1 MECLSPPMTETPTGS
16 NALLLSLF
24 EKSLNLESTVKA
36 VMLNLC
42 AGFSLIFSAGGQLV
56 FTGGQI
62 YLN

>member
-24 EKSLNLESTVKA
+24 EESLYLESTVKA

-42 AGFSLIFSAGGQLV
+42 AGFSLIFQQEGNWFSQVGKS
-56 FTGGQI
+56 I
-62 YLN
+62 